1 MRRVPQLVSGTVR
14 FEIAAAFDAGY
25 VGLKERR

>member
-1 MRRVPQLVSGTVR
+1 MQRVLRPEPENVR
-14 FEIAAAFDAGY
+14 FEIAAAFVSGY